1 MKITKYSQSC
11 LIIEHSGK
19 RLCIDPGALV
29 AAKYKPTDLLPV
41 DAILYTHE
49 HPDHVDEDLLNGM
62 LVNSKVPVFANES
75 TKKLLGDLV
84 TDVVSDGQEFEAAG
98 VPIVAKELP
107 HCLMADGSEG
117 PQNTG
122 YVIDGTFFDPGDGIK
137 LDGFHIGAAAIPIAG
152 PDISP
157 KDAYDFIKQ
166 LGCKTVIP
174 IHYHFFLENPHV
186 MEQFAAGV
194 VPGVKFVVLGDG
206 ESTEI

>member
-1 MKITKYSQSC
+1 MKITKYPQSC
-11 LIIEHSGK
+11 LIIDHAGK
-19 RLCIDPGALV
+19 RLCIDPGGLV
-29 AAKYKPTDLLPV
+29 AAKYQAAELLTI

-49 HPDHVDEDLLNGM
+49 HPDHADAGFLKELLKI
-62 LVNSKVPVFANES
+62 SKVPVYANNA

-84 TDVVSDGQEFEAAG
+84 THVVNDGMEFDAAG

-107 HCLMADGSEG
+107 HCLMADGSPG

-122 YVIDGTFFDPGDGIK
+122 YVIDGIFFDPGDGIR

-157 KDAYDFIKQ
+157 RDVFDFIKQ

-174 IHYHFFLENPHV
+174 VHYHFFLEDPKVLAN
-186 MEQFAAGV
+186 FAAEV
-194 VPGVKFVVLGDG
+194 VPDVNFVVLGDG
-206 ESTEI
+206 QSTEI